1 MLDQQVLDW
10 SGQPYGSAWVHRQAH
25 QFILEDFAH
34 IAVSPMLERFSKE
47 TLRTVLASDFVQAS
61 EAEIVAAVVRWGE
74 ACVSKRETG
83 EITLPH
89 PGKRGGRRREG
100 VCDREVAEAVC
111 DLIGCI
117 RMEHLLPPGGGEV
130 VRQAAERGILTRPWY
145 MGGQGRPEGDSWDPR
160 GFRPPHNR
168 PRLFLPYYEECKAL
182 LSERAGSISGDT
194 SSFNFHRMSEIP
206 DTLYMVREERAENRE
221 PADRN
226 SRGPLPDQDNVSQ
239 MVRRVRKLFR
249 SISVQRAL
257 VSPFA
262 NRQQIYLQLQL
273 RCVRLSITIIH
284 IKI

>member
-1 MLDQQVLDW
+1 MRR
-10 SGQPYGSAWVHRQAH
+10 GTG
-25 QFILEDFAH
+25 
-34 IAVSPMLERFSKE
+34 
-47 TLRTVLASDFVQAS
+47 
-61 EAEIVAAVVRWGE
+61 VVI
-74 ACVSKRETG
+74 CETG
-83 EITLPH
+83 FTLSGP
-89 PGKRGGRRREG
+89 
-100 VCDREVAEAVC
+100 
-111 DLIGCI
+111 I
-117 RMEHLLPPGGGEV
+117 
-130 VRQAAERGILTRPWY
+130 
-145 MGGQGRPEGDSWDPR
+145 
-160 GFRPPHNR
+160 